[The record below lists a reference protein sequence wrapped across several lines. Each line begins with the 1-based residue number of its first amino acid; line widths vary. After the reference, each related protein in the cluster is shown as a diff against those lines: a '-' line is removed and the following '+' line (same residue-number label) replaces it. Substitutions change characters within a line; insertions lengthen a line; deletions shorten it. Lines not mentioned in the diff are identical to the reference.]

1 MVITLRRKFRCII
14 IPYQLSGSKGQVIT
28 HWQWLMV
35 ASGAKCNSI
44 CILRENQ
51 KRHDQVYVQ
60 RDHFNT
66 MHLRKK

>member
-1 MVITLRRKFRCII
+1 MVIKKKIQMHHYTLSTFRKQRTGHH
-14 IPYQLSGSKGQVIT
+14 S
-28 HWQWLMV
+28 HWQWLMG
-35 ASGAKCNSI
+35 APGAKCSSI